1 MNYDDKVK
9 NRLRRMEGQLCG
21 ILRMME
27 EGKDCKD
34 VITQLSAVRSGIERT
49 IGIVVSENL
58 VECVRANEANLEK
71 MNELIGEAVNLL
83 VKSR

>member
-34 VITQLSAVRSGIERT
+34 VINQLSAVRSGIERT

-58 VECVRANEANLEK
+58 VECVRANEENPEK